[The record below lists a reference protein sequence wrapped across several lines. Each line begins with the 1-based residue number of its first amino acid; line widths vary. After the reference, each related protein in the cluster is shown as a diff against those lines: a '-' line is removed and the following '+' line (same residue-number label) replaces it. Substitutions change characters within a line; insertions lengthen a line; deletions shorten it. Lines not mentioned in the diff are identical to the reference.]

1 MVKAWMR
8 ISIFVVVLTAI
19 ASLSSP
25 AFSIDPDV
33 NARLAPGADGQ
44 SVTLTTSVSI
54 PSANSSSGTPGSN
67 SASRV
72 GPLRWSAQKTRYV
85 DENSRFG
92 IIVLQTVPCDPAQ
105 FVAPSGTYLTSLPA
119 NGTGTVY
126 SGILSNRVT
135 GVRVSTTIYCK
146 APRVPVT
153 RPPASVSTPPTYGEI
168 WNALYSTSFQNSA
181 RSSGAYVAPASPG
194 LTGLPTNIWAQFP
207 DGQTINRDVTLPNG
221 YRLRA
226 TVRITQVQVLTT
238 SPSGRRTTLVTLA
251 PNGSGSIDGGSF
263 ENPAAVHVF
272 STVGNYQITTGVIWS
287 GGNATLSGPGIGTI
301 SVPVGSIRLE
311 INRAYVVNQL
321 RPALTG

>member
-8 ISIFVVVLTAI
+8 ISIFIVLITAI
-19 ASLSSP
+19 ACFSSP
-25 AFSIDPDV
+25 AYSIDPDV

-67 SASRV
+67 RASRV

-85 DENSRFG
+85 DEDSRFG
-92 IIVLQTVPCDPAQ
+92 IIVLQSVQCDPAQ
-105 FVAPSGTYLTSLPA
+105 FEPPTGTYLTSLPVTGA
-119 NGTGTVY
+119 GTVY
-126 SGILSNRVT
+126 SGIISNRVT
-135 GVRVSTTIYCK
+135 GARISTTIYCK

-153 RPPASVSTPPTYGEI
+153 RPPANVSTPPTYGEI

-181 RSSGAYVAPASPG
+181 RSSGAYIAPSSPG

-207 DGQTINRDVTLPNG
+207 DGQTIDRDVSLPNG
-221 YRLRA
+221 YRIRA

-263 ENPAAVHVF
+263 ENPAAAHKF
-272 STVGNYQITTGVIWS
+272 STAGNYLITTGVIWT
-287 GGNATLSGPGIGTI
+287 GNTATLSGPDIGTI

-311 INRAYVVNQL
+311 INRSYVVNQL
-321 RPALTG
+321 RPALTK